1 MLGSLLAGLS
11 LPCEED
17 GLVPIVR
24 AQKQIVAAAVVV
36 EIRARPVRGGR
47 RVRKKDE
54 GVPSGDDPPRPGEV
68 GCAPASAHW
77 KNLPAYHTNMNIN
90 IYI

>member
-1 MLGSLLAGLS
+1 MLGGLAGLS

-24 AQKQIVAAAVVV
+24 AQKQIVAAAVVAI
-36 EIRARPVRGGR
+36 EIRARPVHGGR
-47 RVRKKDE
+47 EGVRKKD

-68 GCAPASAHW
+68 GCVPASAH
-77 KNLPAYHTNMNIN
+77 
-90 IYI
+90 